1 MDSKKAGERLANLLS
16 SKGLRQKDLAKQL
29 QVSDNMPSYWIH
41 GRRQP
46 TLEQYV
52 DMASYFE
59 VSLDYLVGLSD
70 TPALHPSLVD
80 ELGLS
85 ESAVNRLIDIAH
97 DPDKKALFQTLFET
111 DEFYSLVNKLVS
123 VADGERRN

>member
-1 MDSKKAGERLANLLS
+1 
-16 SKGLRQKDLAKQL
+16 
-29 QVSDNMPSYWIH
+29 MPSYWIH

-70 TPALHPSLVD
+70 TPVLHPSLVD

-85 ESAVNRLIDIAH
+85 ESAVSRLINIAH

-123 VADGERRN
+123 VADGERRH

>member
-1 MDSKKAGERLANLLS
+1 MDLKKAGDRLANLLS
-16 SKGLRQKDLAKQL
+16 SKGLRQKDLAKKL
-29 QVSDNMPSYWIH
+29 NVSENMPSYWIH

-70 TPALHPSLVD
+70 TPVLHPSLVD

-85 ESAVNRLIDIAH
+85 ESAVSRLIDIAH